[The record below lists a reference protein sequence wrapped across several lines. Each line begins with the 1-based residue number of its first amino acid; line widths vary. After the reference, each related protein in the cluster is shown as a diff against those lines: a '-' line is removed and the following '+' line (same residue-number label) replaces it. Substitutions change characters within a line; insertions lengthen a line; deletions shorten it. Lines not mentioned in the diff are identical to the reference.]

1 LALPVLLERASGR
14 AGPVGQAAGGQAR
27 LSAEGGRVRPR
38 AGVGGSIGAARALDD
53 AGETS
58 ENVGPMK
65 KKTAICLPGGGASG
79 AMFQIGALAALEDAL
94 EGLEASGFDLYVGSS
109 GGASVAAALAGGLPV
124 QRIYRAFLDPADV
137 YFGLELK
144 HLLRIDFGEWR
155 RTVPALLAIF
165 SEGASAL
172 MARGATTP
180 TGALFDRLD
189 RLAEALPAGLFSLDG
204 YERFLEEFF
213 IRRGVPNSFF
223 ATKRALRILAHDLES
238 AELLLFGSEGHAD
251 VPVTRACIASMAIP
265 PFFSPV
271 RVGDRQCFNPGAGQV
286 VHADVAIAEGSEVL
300 VVVNPMVPLRGTGH
314 ASDGDAGPLRERGL
328 LTIVNQA
335 IRIGSTRAQRDQTR
349 RAEESGRAVL
359 NIEPE
364 PAESFLFFGNPSSFE
379 VRRRILEYA
388 YRRTRALVTQAAE
401 SGHPALER
409 AGWTLR
415 PARSEPSRPG

>member
-1 LALPVLLERASGR
+1 V
-14 AGPVGQAAGGQAR
+14 
-27 LSAEGGRVRPR
+27 
-38 AGVGGSIGAARALDD
+38 
-53 AGETS
+53 
-58 ENVGPMK
+58 K
-65 KKTAICLPGGGASG
+65 KKTAICLPGGGAGG
-79 AMFQIGALAALEDAL
+79 AMFQIGALAALEDSL

-144 HLLRIDFGEWR
+144 HLLRVDFGEWK
-155 RTVPALLAIF
+155 RTLPALIAIF

-172 MARGATTP
+172 MTRGVTAP
-180 TGALFDRLD
+180 TNALFDRLD
-189 RLAEALPAGLFSLDG
+189 RLGEALPGGLFSLEG

-223 ATKRALRILAHDLES
+223 AMKRALRILAHDLES
-238 AELLLFGSEGHAD
+238 AELVLFGAEGQAE

-271 RVGDRQCFNPGAGQV
+271 KVGERHCFNPGAGQV
-286 VHADVAIAEGSEVL
+286 LHADVALAEGSEVL
-300 VVVNPMVPLRGTGH
+300 VVVNPMVPLRVPSGGAEAGT
-314 ASDGDAGPLRERGL
+314 LRDRGL

-335 IRIGSTRAQRDQTR
+335 IRIGTTRAQREQSR

-359 NIEPE
+359 TIEPE
-364 PAESFLFFGNPSSFE
+364 PAESLLFFGNPASFE

-388 YRRTRALVTQAAE
+388 YRHTRALVLQAAE

-409 AGWTLR
+409 AGWSLR
-415 PARSEPSRPG
+415 PVRSEPSRPG

>member
-1 LALPVLLERASGR
+1 
-14 AGPVGQAAGGQAR
+14 
-27 LSAEGGRVRPR
+27 
-38 AGVGGSIGAARALDD
+38 
-53 AGETS
+53 
-58 ENVGPMK
+58 MK
-65 KKTAICLPGGGASG
+65 KKTAICLPGGGAGG
-79 AMFQIGALAALEDAL
+79 AMFQIGALAALEDSL

-144 HLLRIDFGEWR
+144 HLLRIDFGEWK
-155 RTVPALLAIF
+155 RTVPALIGIF

-172 MARGATTP
+172 MARGAAAP
-180 TGALFDRLD
+180 TSALLDRLD
-189 RLAEALPAGLFSLDG
+189 RLGEALPAGLFSLEG

-223 ATKRALRILAHDLES
+223 AMKRALRILAHDLES
-238 AELLLFGSEGHAD
+238 AELLLFGADGHAD

-271 RVGDRQCFNPGAGQV
+271 KVGERQCFNPGAGQV
-286 VHADVAIAEGSEVL
+286 VHADVALSEGSEVL
-300 VVVNPMVPLRGTGH
+300 IVVNPMVPLRGQGSG
-314 ASDGDAGPLRERGL
+314 ADGEPGSLRERGL

-335 IRIGSTRAQRDQTR
+335 IRIGTTRAQRDQSR
-349 RAEESGRAVL
+349 RAEESGKAVFT
-359 NIEPE
+359 IEPE
-364 PAESFLFFGNPSSFE
+364 SAESLLFFGNPASFE

-388 YRRTRALVTQAAE
+388 YRHTRSLVLQAAE
-401 SGHPALER
+401 TNHPAFER

-415 PARSEPSRPG
+415 PVRSEPSRPG